1 MPFTGKVGDT
11 LYLSDSGGSHRY
23 VIITRPNDNN
33 EVILVNF
40 TSTKLWKD
48 NSTIFRPRDDK
59 HIFTV
64 ETSVRFSNA
73 YLVSVDELIELS
85 NSEFNKRK
93 YRYCSENNIARIV
106 KGALQSDFT
115 PYGIIEELKI
125 RYPDEY
131 ERYYHDEEDES
142 VI

>member
-11 LYLSDSGGSHRY
+11 LYLSDSGGSHKY

-40 TSTKLWKD
+40 TSAKLWKD
-48 NSTIFRPRDDK
+48 NSAVFRPRDDK
-59 HIFTV
+59 NIFAV

-73 YLVSVDELIELS
+73 YLVSAYELIQLS

-93 YRYCSENNIARIV
+93 YRYCAKSNVERII
-106 KGALQSDFT
+106 KGAFQSDFQT
-115 PYGIIEELKI
+115 LLPVELL
-125 RYPDEY
+125 R
-131 ERYYHDEEDES
+131 S
-142 VI
+142 